1 MHISLRKL
9 PLSPILGTLHDRL
22 HVAAPR
28 NVLIKLTG
36 KELRE

>member
-9 PLSPILGTLHDRL
+9 PLSPILGTRHGRL
-22 HVAAPR
+22 HVAALR